1 MKWKAQDNYWVIL
14 RPFLVIISPTTLE
27 QSCCKNRQKSPKQK
41 IGLGN
46 KGRLN
51 IVLCFLFRIRVYGRL
66 WPPRPPFF
74 IRFLGPRGFKYVS
87 SFSGCIC
94 HEYLNFIQSGCG
106 HCVVRFLGILRR
118 GGGGGMLSQ
127 LIDFVN
133 DCFIPRI
140 STRCFIFPFTKESF
154 NKSYQ

>member
-1 MKWKAQDNYWVIL
+1 M
-14 RPFLVIISPTTLE
+14 
-27 QSCCKNRQKSPKQK
+27 
-41 IGLGN
+41 
-46 KGRLN
+46 
-51 IVLCFLFRIRVYGRL
+51 CFLFRIRVYGRL

-106 HCVVRFLGILRR
+106 HCMVRFLGILRR

-140 STRCFIFPFTKESF
+140 STGRFIFPYTKLNVIFTNLKIARSWILLDPFSTNFWRNLTSKLFYFLLKMSF
-154 NKSYQ
+154 FLIKHDIQIFKDHLSFSNP